1 MQLNLNNTNP
11 MIKRITPL
19 HQIKITPQIVTDNH
33 EDDEIFAGLNPEQ
46 RKVVAH
52 INGPALISAGAGSGK
67 TFCLVRR
74 TQNMIKHGIHP
85 SNIVLIT
92 FTKKAANEIKS
103 RIVNAIGENASE
115 ITAGTFHSIC
125 NKILREFGEL
135 LGYNKYFTILDDDGT
150 DKILKSISKDYGV
163 DNKALKAYI
172 DKNKA
177 RCKTPITAYKDAE
190 TDLDRTMAECYTV
203 YQNELKRE
211 QCMDFADLILNT
223 VILLEKEPEVKK
235 LINDRWKYI
244 SVDESQDTSE
254 LDSKL
259 IQLLAGKNQNVAF
272 IGDDWQS
279 IYAFR
284 HANIDIILNLEKQ
297 YPTIKKYTL
306 GTNYRSSK
314 TIIEAGANI
323 ISNNKKQL
331 KKNTNCGRVENGK
344 EVKGEPII
352 FNQCKDSADQGSKI
366 VTYINMFHNKLGL
379 QYKDIAILFRMTHLS
394 ASIEE
399 ALMKAR
405 IPYKIVGGISFFN
418 RMEIQDVLAF
428 ARLTVNPHDIQAFKR
443 TISIPKRGIGD
454 KTIEKI
460 DMFSLTNKL
469 SIREAITHPDLELK
483 GKAKKSLKEYVAILE
498 RFDSYKED
506 FSTADFLEKIIGE
519 LYFDYIKN
527 ECKENQEEF
536 QERIE
541 NLQELINV
549 AKEYETI
556 EDLIEEALLYK
567 EEGEEE
573 EDCVQLMTM
582 HKSKGLEFKAVLIT
596 DMSEGT
602 APHFKALED
611 YKQMEEERRLAY
623 VGVTRAK
630 DYLVLLQPKYQMLR
644 GQMTFT
650 KPSRFIDE
658 IGNHLMYRR

>member
-352 FNQCKDSADQGSKI
+352 FNQCKDSADQSSKI